1 MTAVRFSARTRIS
14 TLDASACLSPLAVFQ
29 HLAARGAAEGSART
43 ARTGGSVLMES
54 AAQGSPGGTRSLVVP
69 AGVVRLIAR
78 GRDVS
83 FDALSPQGARL
94 LPALGGL
101 SRFPSG
107 VGAPSLPDD
116 ERLRVPTVL
125 DAVRALANLVEDEE
139 PKAALPPGV
148 YGAFLTSSSTAGKIC
163 LPVPRRI
170 VTGPGTSQTSTSSS
184 RSIPFSLTT
193 WPGTFTWS
201 RALWIGRRTLS
212 VTSGTNGSSKR

>member
-14 TLDASACLSPLAVFQ
+14 TLTASACRSPLAVFQ
-29 HLAARGAAEGSART
+29 DLAARAAAEGSRT

-101 SRFPSG
+101 SRFP
-107 VGAPSLPDD
+107 
-116 ERLRVPTVL
+116 
-125 DAVRALANLVEDEE
+125 
-139 PKAALPPGV
+139 AAWARRRCRTTNDSECPRFSMRYARSRISSRTKSRKRPCRQV
-148 YGAFLTSSSTAGKIC
+148 STARFLTSSSTAGKIC
-163 LPVPRRI
+163 LPVPRI
-170 VTGPGTSQTSTSSS
+170 LGTSQTSTSSS
-184 RSIPFSLTT
+184 HSIPFSLTT